1 MGISLPHRRHI
12 QFMTIP
18 RWKQP
23 MARDAGRVDG
33 TWFILSDLPPLLP
46 LILSLR
52 LSLCLSARPSVRS
65 SSLFSPTSRRCVS
78 HSHSPS
84 SPPPPPPRSSSAVCN
99 IQYSDRDHR
108 PSPLF
113 PQASTVVPDPFIL
126 LMSLWRFSP
135 FIRVLLPTATEE
147 YDLYLDARD
156 GNPCFFWPSIMVWWL
171 ERRRRQLCIPLFA
184 PSRPTR
190 PAANDNLQPRSH
202 PLPSL
207 SLSIQPTNFV
217 PPAFH
222 VNERWSL
229 LERDAPFLPACTV
242 HAPPTTWVTFRRR
255 NYGNG
260 RAPLKHQQSSSS
272 EGRNFDGGKRD

>member
-1 MGISLPHRRHI
+1 MEAANGERCRKSRRNLVYLIGFASPPSPLP
-12 QFMTIP
+12 
-18 RWKQP
+18 
-23 MARDAGRVDG
+23 
-33 TWFILSDLPPLLP
+33 LPPAVT
-46 LILSLR
+46 LSV
-52 LSLCLSARPSVRS
+52 CPSVRPFLILIFANFSALCESQSFPLS
-65 SSLFSPTSRRCVS
+65 SSS
-78 HSHSPS
+78 
-84 SPPPPPPRSSSAVCN
+84 SSSAVCN
-99 IQYSDRDHR
+99 IQCSDRDHR

-260 RAPLKHQQSSSS
+260 RAPLKQQQSSSS